1 MPTAIVVHFRS
12 AYGSVPGIPGYI
24 SRCWREQG
32 IDVVDIDF
40 SIAGWQQRLLECL
53 ATSDFRFAA
62 VASGIGLALQENG
75 QNFWRHRRV
84 PVFCLHYNH
93 PAYRHAVER
102 DLPPNIVLGYMFR
115 DHALFQ
121 HEHIRSENLVTSIH
135 YGAPDIAGTA
145 REDAEVRVVFSKT
158 GNDPA
163 ELERIWRDLP
173 LLAPILF
180 DLVDEV
186 GLGNCAAFPSAIA
199 KICAAHGFEVQ
210 PFGTLCRFLIAQL
223 DDYVRRRKSTMIA
236 QAVKPFPV
244 DVFGRSWEHVTASG
258 TGRARFH
265 GPVPSPVLDEAIAG
279 ATAMLNMNP
288 NVELSA
294 HDRFFVA
301 LGAGKAP
308 ISDANQFTRE
318 NFPELLPYSF
328 EFTPDSIA
336 AAIERVFAQ
345 PHAARECAL
354 AARATARARFSTEDA
369 ARHILECAR
378 LANYFEFDFK
388 APQDFFINAESPI
401 GANR

>member
-1 MPTAIVVHFRS
+1 VPTAIVIHFRS
-12 AYGSVPGIPGYI
+12 AYGSVPGIPGHI

-32 IDVVDIDF
+32 IDVVDVDF
-40 SIAGWQQRLLECL
+40 AAAGWQQRLLECL
-53 ATSDFRFAA
+53 ETTDFRFAA

-75 QNFWRHRRV
+75 RNFWRHRRV

-121 HEHIRSENLVTSIH
+121 HEYIRSENLVTSIH
-135 YGAPDIAGTA
+135 YGAPDIAETA
-145 REDAEVRVVFSKT
+145 RGDAEVRVIFSKT

-163 ELERIWRDLP
+163 ELERIWRGLP

-186 GLGNCAAFPSAIA
+186 GLGNCAAFPPAVA
-199 KICAAHGFEVQ
+199 TVCAEHGFEVQ
-210 PFGTLCRFLIAQL
+210 PFGTLSRFLIAQL

-236 QAVKPFPV
+236 EALKPFPV
-244 DVFGRSWEHVTASG
+244 DVFGRSWEHVAASG

-265 GPVPSPVLDEAIAG
+265 GPVSSAALEEAIAG

-294 HDRFFVA
+294 HDRFFLS
-301 LGAGKAP
+301 LGAGKVP
-308 ISDANQFTRE
+308 ISDANQFTRD
-318 NFPELLPYSF
+318 NFPELAPYSF
-328 EFTPDSIA
+328 DFTPDSIA
-336 AAIERVFAQ
+336 AALEPVFAQ
-345 PHAARECAL
+345 PRAARERAL
-354 AARATARARFSTEDA
+354 AARATARTRFPSEQA
-369 ARHILECAR
+369 ARHIVECAR
-378 LANYFEFDFK
+378 LANYFEFDFN
-388 APQDFFINAESPI
+388 APQDFFINGESPI
-401 GANR
+401 GR